1 MGKPLQAAKAGGHWS
16 HCSHSKEAEEIDH
29 VLDSLPPAFQVW
41 DSSTGA
47 GPACI
52 LGGFSPLYPTQRHV
66 SEAISDQVRVTVAI
80 SRQNYSVLCTPGASD
95 TSLIITDGSP
105 ALVGTYNT
113 SLIKSLVLK
122 HTFMLEEGVIHCM

>member
-1 MGKPLQAAKAGGHWS
+1 M
-16 HCSHSKEAEEIDH
+16 
-29 VLDSLPPAFQVW
+29 
-41 DSSTGA
+41 
-47 GPACI
+47 
-52 LGGFSPLYPTQRHV
+52 
-66 SEAISDQVRVTVAI
+66 AI
-80 SRQNYSVLCTPGASD
+80 SRQNYSVLCTLGASD